1 MPNVIDMQSRRK
13 KKAHKACK
21 PNGQDDFSGRK
32 SAPRIDRQTYELWML
47 SQDVDALIVKAVASN
62 ELNLEEVAAILA
74 HRLGTLI
81 QRSEHP
87 EKLVTF
93 CRSLLER
100 LQGGP
105 GDSDTPTRVG

>member
-1 MPNVIDMQSRRK
+1 MPNVIDMQARRANKASKAKDSNSR
-13 KKAHKACK
+13 K
-21 PNGQDDFSGRK
+21 PKPIS
-32 SAPRIDRQTYELWML
+32 RIDRQTYELWML

-62 ELNLEEVAAILA
+62 ELNLEEVAAIVA

-93 CRSLLER
+93 CQSLLER
-100 LQGGP
+100 LQGRP